1 MGKPRER
8 RQTGEQDLFRSRL
21 DQIINMKHELVRL
34 AQAIDWPVLEAR
46 FGTVYSDGAGMPPL
60 PTRLM
65 AGLAILK
72 HTFNLSDEALCERWV
87 ENPYFQYLC
96 GEEFFRHE
104 LSFDRSSMTRWRQRM
119 GEERIGALL
128 QESLA
133 VAVKTGAMKPQDTRQ
148 VIVDTNRSTEERHVP
163 DGCQAYS
170 PGARTAGA
178 AGEENGARSAPDL
191 YSGR

>member
-72 HTFNLSDEALCERWV
+72 HTFNLSDEALCER
-87 ENPYFQYLC
+87 
-96 GEEFFRHE
+96 
-104 LSFDRSSMTRWRQRM
+104 
-119 GEERIGALL
+119 
-128 QESLA
+128 
-133 VAVKTGAMKPQDTRQ
+133 
-148 VIVDTNRSTEERHVP
+148 
-163 DGCQAYS
+163 
-170 PGARTAGA
+170 
-178 AGEENGARSAPDL
+178 
-191 YSGR
+191 